1 MSDQQDLASALK
13 PLPDPKLDR
22 TPRQIV
28 HRLWAEH
35 PHWYGSVYLFND
47 GTMSR
52 PNGDR
57 GRYSLIPMRHLILD
71 WDRWSAEHLSWD
83 PALGIYRNQEK
94 HFSVRVCPPPS
105 SLQLVPSNEK
115 EDHSNSKFDDSTHNI
130 IWSQTL
136 RLAYYPVPKNACSSI
151 KSTLLTSVDMAKRV
165 GARLH
170 ANYPSSRSIHLEPDL
185 MEFAPVGTTS
195 ACEAMMTFAVIRHP
209 LDRLVS
215 CYANKVEQKCLGL
228 TAKYKSANNF
238 EAFAS
243 LVLQDVHAD
252 EHFAPLVSQLPKQL
266 DACLRFEFLEED
278 WNQMRHHHGLDLPDL
293 PRRNPSIHE
302 NWERYYPLSLR
313 QRVESI
319 YADDLELYARSFAN

>member
-1 MSDQQDLASALK
+1 MSDQQDLTGTLK
-13 PLPDPKLDR
+13 PQPDPLLDR

-35 PHWYGSVYLFND
+35 RDWYGSVYLFND

-57 GRYSLIPMRHLILD
+57 GRYSLTPTSHLILE
-71 WDRWSAEHLSWD
+71 WERWSAENLTWD
-83 PALGIYRNQEK
+83 PTLGIYRSQER
-94 HFSVRVCPPPS
+94 HFSVRVCPPSS
-105 SLQLVPSNEK
+105 SLQLASGEVTNG
-115 EDHSNSKFDDSTHNI
+115 HSSSRFDNSPHNVT
-130 IWSQTL
+130 WSQTL
-136 RLAYYPVPKNACSSI
+136 RIAYYPVPKNACSSI
-151 KSTLLTSVDMAKRV
+151 KSALLTSVGMPHCV
-165 GARLH
+165 GPRLH
-170 ANYPSSRSIHLEPDL
+170 ANCPSSRSVHLEPGL
-185 MEFAPVGTTS
+185 IEFAPVGTTS
-195 ACEAMMTFAVIRHP
+195 ACESMMTFAVIRHP

-215 CYANKVEQKCLGL
+215 CYANKVEQKRIGL
-228 TAKYKSANNF
+228 TAKYTSAHNF
-238 EAFAS
+238 EEFAS

-252 EHFAPLVSQLPKQL
+252 EHFAPQVSLLPKCL
-266 DACLRFEFLEED
+266 DACLRFDALEED
-278 WNQMRHHHGLDLPDL
+278 WNQMRCQHGINLPDL